1 MMHAA
6 TARRIPALLRLP
18 LGFNILFLCVNGVFM
33 LIAPKTW
40 YQIVPGV
47 SETGFF
53 NQHFVRDIGIV
64 QLFLGA
70 AFAWGAVR
78 PAQRPALWA
87 AATVWLIAHAA
98 FHVWEVAAGICA
110 PSALPRDFAA
120 VSLPAL
126 IGVALTAWAW
136 RIRTDRR

>member
-87 AATVWLIAHAA
+87 AARPLSTASMMSMVCS
-98 FHVWEVAAGICA
+98 G
-110 PSALPRDFAA
+110 
-120 VSLPAL
+120 VSLP
-126 IGVALTAWAW
+126 
-136 RIRTDRR
+136 